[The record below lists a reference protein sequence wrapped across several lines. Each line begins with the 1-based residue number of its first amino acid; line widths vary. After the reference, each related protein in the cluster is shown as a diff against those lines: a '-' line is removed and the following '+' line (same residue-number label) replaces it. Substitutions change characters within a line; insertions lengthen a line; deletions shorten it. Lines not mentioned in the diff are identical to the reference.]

1 MAQTFLITANTGIG
15 AETARQLA
23 LRDKETQILFTA
35 LDEEKCA
42 SLVAELNDLGAVST
56 YFVGDLTDTDTAPK
70 VVAACIARFG
80 RIDGLF
86 NVAGISG
93 RRYGDGPAHEC
104 TEDGWS
110 RTMETNVTT
119 LYRMC
124 RETLKAMRQQAPGP
138 DGQRG
143 VILNMA
149 SILAVSPEPDH
160 FDTVAYAASKGAIL
174 AMTRTM
180 AASYMRDKIRVNA
193 IAPAL
198 VRTPMSARASEDLE
212 ILKFIKQKQPL
223 IADMIP
229 MEDVASACV
238 YLLTSQSRSITGQ
251 VLAVDAGWSLASL
264 KTC

>member
-1 MAQTFLITANTGIG
+1 MVRTFLITANTGIG

-23 LRDKETQILFTA
+23 IADKETQICFTGR
-35 LDEEKCA
+35 EEKQCA
-42 SLVAELNDLGAVST
+42 SLAAELSALGAAST
-56 YFVGDLTDTDTAPK
+56 YLVGDLTDAETAPK
-70 VVAACIARFG
+70 VVAACIDRFG

-86 NVAGISG
+86 NVAGVSG
-93 RRYGDGPAHEC
+93 RRFGDGPAHEC

-110 RTMETNVTT
+110 LTMETNVTT
-119 LYRMC
+119 VYRMC
-124 RETLKAMRQQAPGP
+124 RETLKVMRQQALGP

-143 VILNMA
+143 AILNMA

-180 AASYMRDKIRVNA
+180 AASYMRNKIRVNA

-198 VRTPMSARASEDLE
+198 VRTPMSARASEDLT

-223 IADMIP
+223 IADILP
-229 MEDVASACV
+229 VEDVASACV
-238 YLLTSQSRSITGQ
+238 YLLTSPSRSITGQ
-251 VLAVDAGWSLASL
+251 VLAVDAGWSLA
-264 KTC
+264 

>member
-1 MAQTFLITANTGIG
+1 MTRTFLITANTGIG

-23 LRDKETQILFTA
+23 IADKKTQIFFTGR
-35 LDEEKCA
+35 EEEQCA
-42 SLVAELNDLGAVST
+42 SLAAELGALGAAST
-56 YFVGDLTDTDTAPK
+56 YSVGDLTDAETAPK
-70 VVAACIARFG
+70 VVAACIDRFG

-86 NVAGISG
+86 NVAGVSG
-93 RRYGDGPAHEC
+93 RRFGDGPAHEC
-104 TEDGWS
+104 TEGGWS
-110 RTMETNVTT
+110 LTMETNVTT

-124 RETLKAMRQQAPGP
+124 RETLKAMRQQAPNP

-149 SILAVSPEPDH
+149 SILAISPEPDH

-174 AMTRTM
+174 AMTHTM
-180 AASYMRDKIRVNA
+180 AASYMKDKIRVNA

-198 VRTPMSARASEDLE
+198 VRTPMSARASEDVE

-229 MEDVASACV
+229 VEDVASACV